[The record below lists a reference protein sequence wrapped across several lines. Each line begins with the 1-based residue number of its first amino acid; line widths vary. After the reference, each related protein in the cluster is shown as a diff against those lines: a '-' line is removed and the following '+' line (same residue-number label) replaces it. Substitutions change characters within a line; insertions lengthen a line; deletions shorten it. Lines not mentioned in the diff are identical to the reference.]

1 MCSCNYTYVG
11 PALLVLPLFVISL
24 INLFVAG
31 PPLKTVVLDSNG
43 ASYGAS
49 LPFLQLQ
56 VQGGVA
62 KFNLLPKDE
71 MTQFVVVACY
81 APGTTTPLYFDATV
95 MGKKPTDEGVIVSRT
110 LAVQSTRPEKPLLK
124 DASETHV
131 LQVMQNF
138 LGYSEYEVVIKS
150 VQPDRS
156 KAHGI
161 AITLTLAL
169 ALAVTL
175 ALTLTLTLTPT
186 ITPTITL
193 ALTLTPTPTPSLSLS
208 LSLSLTP
215 TLATESIASPAA
227 SRP

>member
-11 PALLVLPLFVISL
+11 PALLVIPLFAISL

-71 MTQFVVVACY
+71 MTQFLVVACY
-81 APGTTTPLYFDATV
+81 APGTTNPLYFDATV
-95 MGKKPTDEGVIVSRT
+95 TGKKPGDEGAVVSRV
-110 LAVQSTRPEKPLLK
+110 LATQSTRPERPLLK
-124 DASETHV
+124 DPSETHV

-138 LGYSEYEVVIKS
+138 LGYSEYEVLIKS
-150 VQPDRS
+150 VAPDRS
-156 KAHGI
+156 KAHGG
-161 AITLTLAL
+161 
-169 ALAVTL
+169 ALAVREAPLPAMEYRVTYV
-175 ALTLTLTLTPT
+175 PT
-186 ITPTITL
+186 RFTYTQVCVRAFFTFTSGCMLIAYAI
-193 ALTLTPTPTPSLSLS
+193 A
-208 LSLSLTP
+208 
-215 TLATESIASPAA
+215 IASQPTKREHGQVA
-227 SRP
+227 RLG

>member
-11 PALLVLPLFVISL
+11 PALLVIPLFAISL

-56 VQGGVA
+56 VQGGIA

-95 MGKKPTDEGVIVSRT
+95 TGKKPASSSVEGAMVSRV
-110 LAVQSTRPEKPLLK
+110 LATQSTRPERPLLK
-124 DASETHV
+124 DPSETHV

-138 LGYSEYEVVIKS
+138 LGYSEYEVLIKS
-150 VQPDRS
+150 VAPDRS
-156 KAHGI
+156 KA
-161 AITLTLAL
+161 TRPLPLPLPLPLAL
-169 ALAVTL
+169 ALPEL
-175 ALTLTLTLTPT
+175 
-186 ITPTITL
+186 
-193 ALTLTPTPTPSLSLS
+193 
-208 LSLSLTP
+208 
-215 TLATESIASPAA
+215 
-227 SRP
+227 

>member
-1 MCSCNYTYVG
+1 MGHVQLHPAQPVIPRRRYVG

-24 INLFVAG
+24 VNLFVAG

-62 KFNLLPKDE
+62 KFNLIPKDE
-71 MTQFVVVACY
+71 MIQFFVVACY

-95 MGKKPTDEGVIVSRT
+95 TGKKPAEHVSKA

-131 LQVMQNF
+131 LQVLQSF
-138 LGYSEYEVVIKS
+138 QGYT
-150 VQPDRS
+150 
-156 KAHGI
+156 G
-161 AITLTLAL
+161 AL
-169 ALAVTL
+169 A
-175 ALTLTLTLTPT
+175 
-186 ITPTITL
+186 
-193 ALTLTPTPTPSLSLS
+193 
-208 LSLSLTP
+208 
-215 TLATESIASPAA
+215 
-227 SRP
+227 